1 MKAKSGHVKPPAAK
15 AKLGQNFLISQTA
28 PRAIVAAAGN
38 LSNAAVLEIGPGMGA
53 ITHLLAQSA
62 RRLVAIEFDHSLAE
76 RLLMQ
81 YPPQKESGDAAQA
94 LSGVDII
101 TNDVLRVNLTALAER
116 EGGKLVVVGNLPYYI
131 TSEILLHLFA
141 HADALD
147 RAVLM
152 MQREVA
158 DRLCAEPGSRDYG
171 LLTVTTQLYADVQRL
186 FELTPADFSP
196 PPNVHSTVVRLHFTP
211 RHRELGVDP
220 AAFVPFLR
228 HCFAQKRKTLGNN
241 LKAAGYPS
249 ERIDD
254 ACATASVSREARAEA
269 VSIERLAALF
279 QGLIL

>member
-1 MKAKSGHVKPPAAK
+1 MKAKAAHAKPPAAK

-28 PRAIVAAAGN
+28 PRAIVAAAGD
-38 LSNAAVLEIGPGMGA
+38 LSHAAVLEIGPGMGA

-62 RRLVAIEFDHSLAE
+62 RRLVAIEFDHGLAE
-76 RLLMQ
+76 RLLLQ
-81 YPPQKESGDAAQA
+81 YPLQDSFKTEQV

-116 EGGKLVVVGNLPYYI
+116 EGSRLVVVGNLPYYI
-131 TSEILLHLFA
+131 TSEILLHLYA

-158 DRLCAEPGSRDYG
+158 DRLCAEPGTRDYG

-196 PPNVHSTVVRLHFTP
+196 PPSVHSTVLRLHFTP
-211 RHRELGVDP
+211 RHRELGVAP

-249 ERIDD
+249 QRIES
-254 ACATASVSREARAEA
+254 ACVTAAVSREERAEA
-269 VSIERLAALF
+269 VSLPRLAELFHALKV
-279 QGLIL
+279 

>member
-1 MKAKSGHVKPPAAK
+1 MKAKSGHAKSLAAK

-28 PRAIVAAAGN
+28 PRAIVAAAGD
-38 LSNAAVLEIGPGMGA
+38 LSDAPVLEIGPGMGA

-62 RRLVAIEFDHSLAE
+62 RRLVAIEFDHDLAE
-76 RLLMQ
+76 RLLVQ
-81 YPPQKESGDAAQA
+81 YPLQATADISGP

-116 EGGKLVVVGNLPYYI
+116 EGGRLVVIGNLPYYI
-131 TSEILLHLFA
+131 TSEILLHLYA

-147 RAVLM
+147 RAVVM

-171 LLTVTTQLYADVQRL
+171 LLTVTTRLYANVQRL

-211 RHRELGVDP
+211 RHRELGVEP
-220 AAFVPFLR
+220 APFIQFLR

-241 LKAAGYPS
+241 LKSAGYPS
-249 ERIDD
+249 DRIDK
-254 ACATASVSREARAEA
+254 ACVKADISREARAEA

-279 QGLIL
+279 QALMV